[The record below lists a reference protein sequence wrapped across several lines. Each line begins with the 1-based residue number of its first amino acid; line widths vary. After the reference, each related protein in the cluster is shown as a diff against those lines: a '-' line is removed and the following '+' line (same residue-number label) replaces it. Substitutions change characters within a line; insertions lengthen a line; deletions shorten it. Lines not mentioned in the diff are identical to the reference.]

1 MDNRFSYMESTNR
14 VRCGLEVDFYP
25 VLSGVPQDSVLGPL
39 LFLVYINDC
48 VDDLGCS
55 AIMFADDIKL
65 WTAIRSDADRFA
77 LQDILN
83 RLNSW
88 SARWPLNFNVDKS
101 VVLRLRTKK
110 TSNEDDSFQYV
121 LGGQPL
127 SNVVE
132 QKDLGILM
140 TSTLKPSSQCQSSAK
155 SAIRVVPLDV
165 CPVGGQQILGRPV
178 RPGSQGMG
186 DPRDRANFPIP
197 YDRLSRWIY
206 GICVVNFD
214 VDVGQTLELLYPP
227 NVTLTESEKFTVC
240 YLAFPDSHSAC
251 AGNTQHHFRFSST
264 SVNPLLLKHQSL
276 YQNYLQTLVPIPG
289 ACFGYAYFRQE
300 KDPSFKRNYSQKS
313 IVLLSPLPFDMLF
326 YEVSAIIARN
336 YFEKGEKGLQEACR
350 EMERWPAP
358 EAGKHLSLPLLGPFF
373 TLKIPVVVGTA
384 DAPGSPASS
393 TVVSQPPSGQSS
405 ARSDWPKEDT
415 ESCDSESVLSFSEI
429 KNSLSAEE
437 SSASFLPVLRSSAS
451 VPQLDANADA
461 DVEASYDIVPDTA
474 EIIQQQQE
482 IQVSLETRNFLQSFA
497 CVLPHLQRI
506 WELVLT
512 AQPLLVMGSTPGQ
525 TSQTVQ
531 SLVSCISPLAFS
543 ADYRPFFTIH
553 DAELKDVSRASPV
566 SIVILGVTNPF
577 FSKTLQHW
585 PNVIRLGTPLHIDR
599 KKRVHQPKTGMLLEE
614 LKPGLYSRYKPFLRR
629 CSGFTKQL
637 KKTLANGTP
646 EVRVSRMIQRFFH
659 DLTMS
664 FLIPI
669 EHYLSGLLPFQRDI
683 SPYKDVPESGRF
695 NMEEF
700 FRTLETLGPQL
711 TCELKGDWVGL
722 YRTFFS
728 GPHFVAWLTRRESEI
743 RAKLQSLHLSAI
755 ACADFTLWLQ
765 DRSEIE
771 IVDMI
776 IQLNQRIEAIS
787 QLRPGACDITA
798 RSLRKQIGV
807 LLQALPED
815 LRNVVENSASGT
827 GATMSTVALSE
838 LS

>member
-1 MDNRFSYMESTNR
+1 MF
-14 VRCGLEVDFYP
+14 DF
-25 VLSGVPQDSVLGPL
+25 
-39 LFLVYINDC
+39 
-48 VDDLGCS
+48 
-55 AIMFADDIKL
+55 
-65 WTAIRSDADRFA
+65 
-77 LQDILN
+77 
-83 RLNSW
+83 
-88 SARWPLNFNVDKS
+88 
-101 VVLRLRTKK
+101 VVW
-110 TSNEDDSFQYV
+110 FV
-121 LGGQPL
+121 GG
-127 SNVVE
+127 
-132 QKDLGILM
+132 
-140 TSTLKPSSQCQSSAK
+140 
-155 SAIRVVPLDV
+155 RVVHKL
-165 CPVGGQQILGRPV
+165 QLRP
-178 RPGSQGMG
+178 RSFGMG
-186 DPRDRANFPIP
+186 DPEDYANIPVP
-197 YDRLSRWIY
+197 YDRLSRWLY

-227 NVTLTESEKFTVC
+227 HITLTGSEKFTVC

-251 AGNTQHHFRFSST
+251 AGHTQHHFRFSSP
-264 SVNPLLLKHQSL
+264 SINPLLVKHQSL
-276 YQNYLQTLVPIPG
+276 YQNYLQTLAPIPG

-313 IVLLSPLPFDMLF
+313 VVLLSPLPFDTLF
-326 YEVSAIIARN
+326 YEMSAIIARH
-336 YFEKGEKGLQEACR
+336 YFEKGEMGLREACC

-358 EAGKHLSLPLLGPFF
+358 EAGKHLTLPLLGPFF
-373 TLKIPVVVGTA
+373 TLKIPLVVGSA
-384 DAPGSPASS
+384 DAAGSPASS
-393 TVVSQPPSGQSS
+393 TAVSKPPSGQSS
-405 ARSDWPKEDT
+405 ARSDGPREDT

-429 KNSLSAEE
+429 KDSLSAEE
-437 SSASFLPVLRSSAS
+437 GSVSLFPVLRGSAS
-451 VPQLDANADA
+451 VPQLGVIGDADA
-461 DVEASYDIVPDTA
+461 EASYDIVPDTT
-474 EIIQQQQE
+474 EIIKQQQE

-553 DAELKDVSRASPV
+553 DAELKDVSRASSV
-566 SIVILGVTNPF
+566 AIVILGVTNPF

-585 PNVIRLGTPLHIDR
+585 PNVIRLGTPQHIDK
-599 KKRVHQPKTGMLLEE
+599 KKRVHQPKTGVLLEE

-637 KKTLANGTP
+637 KKALASGTT
-646 EVRVSRMIQRFFH
+646 EVRISRMIQRFFH

-664 FLIPI
+664 FLFPI
-669 EHYLSGLLPFQRDI
+669 EHYVAGLLPFQRDI
-683 SPYKDVPESGRF
+683 SPYKAVPQSGRF

-711 TCELKGDWVGL
+711 TCEIKGDWAGL
-722 YRTFFS
+722 YRSFFS

-755 ACADFTLWLQ
+755 ACADFTLWLE

-776 IQLNQRIEAIS
+776 IQLNQRIDTVR
-787 QLRPGACDITA
+787 QTRPGACDVTA
-798 RSLRKQIGV
+798 DALRKQIGV

-815 LRNVVENSASGT
+815 LRNVVKNSASGT
-827 GATMSTVALSE
+827 GATRSTVAVSE